1 MTKVTIESPSF
12 VETTQGDICGIIHL
26 QLIWV
31 IKVFCGFTEVSTR
44 WSHVCVISIINVSFF
59 FIIIFCLNNYITN
72 PISYFFN

>member
-1 MTKVTIESPSF
+1 MSDKKKKKIYLGCYCIHMTKVTIESPSF

-31 IKVFCGFTEVSTR
+31 IKVFCGFIEVSTR

-59 FIIIFCLNNYITN
+59 LL
-72 PISYFFN
+72 